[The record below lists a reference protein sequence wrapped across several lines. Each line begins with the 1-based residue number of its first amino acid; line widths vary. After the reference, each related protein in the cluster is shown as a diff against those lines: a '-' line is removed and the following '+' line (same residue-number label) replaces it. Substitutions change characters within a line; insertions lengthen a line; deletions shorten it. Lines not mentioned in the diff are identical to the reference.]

1 MLTVPVP
8 ELKPQDFTIYSH
20 RAFAIHRDFELRP
33 DNTCSRP
40 QILTPRLCL
49 TPPPRLGRLPQAMGD
64 ANMLDRHGHSKIV
77 ESKVYDPFGGF
88 SRKIPINLSLL
99 EVYAPG
105 FAKLFQYPGVL
116 GIKLNI
122 FASVID
128 AFVHWLRR
136 EWESPTHSA
145 ITFS

>member
-1 MLTVPVP
+1 
-8 ELKPQDFTIYSH
+8 
-20 RAFAIHRDFELRP
+20 
-33 DNTCSRP
+33 
-40 QILTPRLCL
+40 
-49 TPPPRLGRLPQAMGD
+49 MGD

-122 FASVID
+122 FPSVID
-128 AFVHWLRR
+128 AFQIG
-136 EWESPTHSA
+136 A
-145 ITFS
+145 